1 MNKTFINY
9 LKEVDKNEVLY
20 VGTKNGTSWIIIEPV
35 STILENL
42 DRLEEIVHGRVVK
55 QNSNAQNLLLDIPC
69 QIAQV
74 QHRLLKD
81 EFENPKD
88 KRKTESKLYELEKN
102 FANAFFMRKQTRE
115 RLDKWI
121 KIADREVIDTY
132 IHDGNDVPGTCIILE
147 GSDNGT
153 LWYKGEKKVL

>member
-20 VGTKNGTSWIIIEPV
+20 VGTKDGTSWIIIEPV

-69 QIAQV
+69 QIVQV

-81 EFENPKD
+81 EFEKFTRNI
-88 KRKTESKLYELEKN
+88 
-102 FANAFFMRKQTRE
+102 MRDE
-115 RLDKWI
+115 R
-121 KIADREVIDTY
+121 AQ
-132 IHDGNDVPGTCIILE
+132 
-147 GSDNGT
+147 
-153 LWYKGEKKVL
+153 LWVLSFYFS